1 MKYII
6 NTRFNVDDEVWLMDG
21 SNPHKAKVI
30 GIRIHQ
36 RDYETRIE
44 DEYETEDF
52 EYLLLGTPTSCY
64 GWQAFASKRELVQS
78 LMDAG
83 DKED

>member
-6 NTRFNVDDEVWLMDG
+6 NTRFNVGDEVWLMDG
-21 SNPHKAKVI
+21 SRPHKAKVM

-36 RDYETRIE
+36 HDYETRIE
-44 DEYETEDF
+44 DEYETENF
-52 EYLLLGTPTSCY
+52 EYLLLGTPSSCY

-83 DKED
+83 DNED